1 MVSRLGNKSGKR
13 PISIITGQ
21 FSRWARISIARK
33 SKALHKKKHEKEY
46 CDRCTAEVSIKQFKR
61 LVENL
66 ISNSL

>member
-1 MVSRLGNKSGKR
+1 MFSRLRNKSGKR

-33 SKALHKKKHEKEY
+33 SKALHKKSGKEY